1 MVDWYKFVRKVMDR
15 EGIVGKGEGDV
26 GKGEGEGRGRLGKV
40 ELVGKVVG
48 IFRRYLAKRKI
59 WRGV

>member
-15 EGIVGKGEGDV
+15 KGIVD
-26 GKGEGEGRGRLGKV
+26 KGEGEGRGRLGKV

>member
-15 EGIVGKGEGDV
+15 EGTVGKGEEG

-40 ELVGKVVG
+40 ELVDKVVG